1 MSFTVIKQRSFVK
14 IKIIEFVQGKTI
26 WKSMNFPIQGKGIK
40 KKIKEREK
48 IFFPNRIFFYIETM
62 GV

>member
-14 IKIIEFVQGKTI
+14 IKIVEFVQGKTI

-48 IFFPNRIFFYIETM
+48 NFFPQIEFSFI
-62 GV
+62 